1 MTALRDPDA
10 ADEPAAKRQ
19 ATLPML
25 SQVESLTSA
34 RVATAKDECPS
45 TPVDPNISQFLE
57 GTLSAAPAQYAAEER
72 MRSLGLVA
80 FCDALAFAGLREELL
95 RYSAAG
101 VTILAPTDDAFAQVP
116 EEVRT
121 DVRLV
126 RSLLLGHL
134 CTGTYTLEG
143 LKDKE
148 CAVAIAGQTHAV
160 YEEDGHTCVGT
171 ACFGRTDLAFEGGLV
186 QELTSVMMVL
196 WLVRDSHTE
205 QVWKKSLQPS
215 PVVSTVGGNSNTGNE
230 PPHER
235 PIPLCANIAA
245 PASRHAQPG
254 AAARPAPPLAGAHVL
269 RRHRPRQPIPGRPH
283 GPRER
288 RSHAHA
294 PLTFRSCKCRPAAP
308 PAFRVAQLGAAARPA
323 LPLPRT
329 PPAHTF
335 CAPVGHVSHLQVVL
349 GPLERRSHALPHPA
363 VSLAGNEYEV
373 HGCLLHAATGS
384 LIPDGLRGHARS
396 IKPLEGEQRLAFTEI
411 TVLTKP
417 PSLAKRRGVDAEIG
431 NNRYRLLF
439 SVWNMATQS
448 YVTWQHMATPLV
460 VRNSFH
466 MLPIEEKVL

>member
-1 MTALRDPDA
+1 
-10 ADEPAAKRQ
+10 
-19 ATLPML
+19 ML

-34 RVATAKDECPS
+34 KVATAKDECPS
-45 TPVDPNISQFLE
+45 TPVDPNISQFTD
-57 GTLSAAPAQYAAEER
+57 GAHAAAPAQYAAEER

-134 CTGTYTLEG
+134 CTGTFTLEG

-160 YEEDGHTCVGT
+160 YEEDSHTCVGT
-171 ACFGRTDLAFEGGLV
+171 ACFGRTDLAFEGGMI

-230 PPHER
+230 
-235 PIPLCANIAA
+235 
-245 PASRHAQPG
+245 
-254 AAARPAPPLAGAHVL
+254 
-269 RRHRPRQPIPGRPH
+269 
-283 GPRER
+283 
-288 RSHAHA
+288 
-294 PLTFRSCKCRPAAP
+294 
-308 PAFRVAQLGAAARPA
+308 
-323 LPLPRT
+323 
-329 PPAHTF
+329 
-335 CAPVGHVSHLQVVL
+335 
-349 GPLERRSHALPHPA
+349 
-363 VSLAGNEYEV
+363 YEV

-384 LIPDGLRGHARS
+384 LIPDGLRGHTRS

-439 SVWNMATQS
+439 SVWNTATQS

-466 MLPIEEKVL
+466 MLPIEEKNYRRTQYARSRGRPMPLTAREEATAAGCSGDSGRSEDGEGTQHEQALNMPRLAFEPRPAKGGGEETDTAALLCAMASGFS

>member
-10 ADEPAAKRQ
+10 ADEPAAKRP

-134 CTGTYTLEG
+134 CTGTFTLEV

-245 PASRHAQPG
+245 PASRHAQP
-254 AAARPAPPLAGAHVL
+254 
-269 RRHRPRQPIPGRPH
+269 
-283 GPRER
+283 
-288 RSHAHA
+288 
-294 PLTFRSCKCRPAAP
+294 
-308 PAFRVAQLGAAARPA
+308 GAAARPA

>member
-1 MTALRDPDA
+1 MTALHDPDA
-10 ADEPAAKRQ
+10 EDEPSAKRQ

-171 ACFGRTDLAFEGGLV
+171 ACFGRTDLAFEGGMV

-269 RRHRPRQPIPGRPH
+269 RCHRPRRPPPSRPH
-283 GPRER
+283 GPR
-288 RSHAHA
+288 
-294 PLTFRSCKCRPAAP
+294 
-308 PAFRVAQLGAAARPA
+308 
-323 LPLPRT
+323 
-329 PPAHTF
+329 
-335 CAPVGHVSHLQVVL
+335 
-349 GPLERRSHALPHPA
+349 ERRSHALPHPA

>member
-171 ACFGRTDLAFEGGLV
+171 ACFGRTDLAFEGGMI

-294 PLTFRSCKCRPAAP
+294 PPHLPLLQVSPRRPPRLSGRPA
-308 PAFRVAQLGAAARPA
+308 R
-323 LPLPRT
+323 
-329 PPAHTF
+329 
-335 CAPVGHVSHLQVVL
+335 
-349 GPLERRSHALPHPA
+349 RRSAPGAPSTPNPTGTHILRPCGPH
-363 VSLAGNEYEV
+363 
-373 HGCLLHAATGS
+373 
-384 LIPDGLRGHARS
+384 
-396 IKPLEGEQRLAFTEI
+396 
-411 TVLTKP
+411 
-417 PSLAKRRGVDAEIG
+417 
-431 NNRYRLLF
+431 
-439 SVWNMATQS
+439 
-448 YVTWQHMATPLV
+448 
-460 VRNSFH
+460 
-466 MLPIEEKVL
+466 